1 MGRCKSS
8 PKTRL
13 HARHVTVRLGA
24 RKTEGKAK
32 AAAIFRLC
40 STAQN
45 IERERE
51 RERGGEEE
59 KEGGDL
65 LHAVPPPP
73 RVSIS
78 NSGLAIQ
85 PSLIFLQTHEQTSS
99 F

>member
-1 MGRCKSS
+1 MPVTS
-8 PKTRL
+8 PS
-13 HARHVTVRLGA
+13 GA

-45 IERERE
+45 IEREKE
-51 RERGGEEE
+51 RGEEE

-85 PSLIFLQTHEQTSS
+85 PSLIFPQTHEQTSS